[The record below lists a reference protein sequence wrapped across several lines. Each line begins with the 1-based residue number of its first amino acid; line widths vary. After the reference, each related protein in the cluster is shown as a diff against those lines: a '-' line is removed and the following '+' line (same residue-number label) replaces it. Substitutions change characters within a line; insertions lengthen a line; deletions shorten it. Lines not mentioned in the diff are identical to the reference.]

1 MRPWRILIADD
12 DDEMRAWLR
21 LALRQL
27 RPAVTEVG
35 TGNDLLEALA
45 HDGPFDAI
53 ITDVRMPGLDG
64 LRVAAMARTAGVP
77 TPIVVITAFPEAGV
91 LRSVGRMPNATLLA
105 KPFDAGALRAALVEL
120 MTR

>member
-1 MRPWRILIADD
+1 VKSWRILIADD

-27 RPAVTEVG
+27 QPAVTEVG

-77 TPIVVITAFPEAGV
+77 TPIVVITAFPEMAV
-91 LRSVGRMPNATLLA
+91 LKSVGKMPNATLLA
-105 KPFDAGALRAALVEL
+105 KPFEAGELRAALVEL

>member
-1 MRPWRILIADD
+1 MKSWRILIAED

-27 RPAVTEVG
+27 QPAVTEVG
-35 TGNDLLEALA
+35 TGHDLLDALA
-45 HDGPFDAI
+45 HGGPYDAI

-64 LRVAAMARTAGVP
+64 LRVAAMARTAGMP
-77 TPIVVITAFPEAGV
+77 TPILVITAFPESAV
-91 LRSVGRMPNATLLA
+91 LRSVSKMPNATLLA
-105 KPFDAGALRAALVEL
+105 KPFEAGELRAALLDL